1 MISNIHR
8 NIMGT
13 ISFDLKAEGMRKAQE
28 FIVYP
33 MRDKTE
39 CAVIQSDT
47 RFGYIQL
54 ATGAIVLTP
63 SIKGGAYGHHISL
76 ARPAGALTG
85 EQRLL
90 LLAQIASTSGLDV
103 GRERNGV
110 IGVDNSAAIGVLG

>member
-8 NIMGT
+8 NNMGT
-13 ISFDLKAEGMRKAQE
+13 ISFDMKAEGMRKAQQ
-28 FIVYP
+28 FITYP

-39 CAVIQSDT
+39 NAIIQSDT

-63 SIKGGAYGHHISL
+63 SIKGGAYGHHLGL
-76 ARPAGALTG
+76 AKPAGMLTG

-90 LLAQIASTSGLDV
+90 LLAKIAGTSGFDV

>member
-13 ISFDLKAEGMRKAQE
+13 ISFTLKAEGMRKAQE

-39 CAVIQSDT
+39 RATIQSDT

-63 SIKGGAYGHHISL
+63 SIRGGAYSHHMIM
-76 ARPAGALTG
+76 AKPAGTLTG

-90 LLAQIASTSGLDV
+90 LLAQIAGTSGFDV
-103 GRERNGV
+103 GRSRNGV